1 MLRIT
6 HLVKVVLLMTPLFLI
21 LPGVAQADTCEAAQA
36 VFEPTGTRGVFA
48 LRASED
54 QGQLLWQLI
63 IQKTGETFPFRT
75 ETDTT
80 GQTWLVSL
88 PRDGEDPGIRTTI
101 RLLDAKG
108 TETQDRRAVSGVAVF
123 DFWKVL
129 SDYRTRKGQPFE
141 AGVNPPA
148 NVWDLTECRAK

>member
-1 MLRIT
+1 MLIT
-6 HLVKVVLLMTPLFLI
+6 HLVKVISLMALLSLA
-21 LPGVAQADTCEAAQA
+21 LPGVARADTCEVARA
-36 VFEPTGTRGVFA
+36 VYEPTGTRGVFA

-54 QGQLLWQLI
+54 QGQLLWHLV

-75 ETDTT
+75 ETDTA

-88 PRDGEDPGIRTTI
+88 PRDGEDPGIRTTL
-101 RLLDAKG
+101 RMLDGKG

-123 DFWKVL
+123 DFWRVL
-129 SDYRTRKGQPFE
+129 SEYRTRKGQRFE
-141 AGVNPPA
+141 PETNPPA

>member
-6 HLVKVVLLMTPLFLI
+6 HLVKVVLLMTPLFRI
-21 LPGVAQADTCEAAQA
+21 LPGVARADTCEAAQA

-48 LRASED
+48 LRASEN

-75 ETDTT
+75 ETDTA

-88 PRDGEDPGIRTTI
+88 PREGEDPGIRTTL
-101 RLLDAKG
+101 RMLDGKG
-108 TETQDRRAVSGVAVF
+108 TETQDRSAVSGVAVY
-123 DFWKVL
+123 DFWKVV
-129 SDYRTRKGQPFE
+129 SEYRTRKGQLFE